1 MRLLE
6 ALGPQRALGAA
17 RAEVERSWRACRD
30 SEIVQLCSF
39 SPHTDYTVFTV
50 LLQDSSGG
58 LQARNAAGDWIEGP
72 LRCLMK
78 PAAYFKSVSRRGPVN
93 PLPEREPI
101 PPEECIQP

>member
-1 MRLLE
+1 MALELKVDYELDPVEFFAAHRLY
-6 ALGPQRALGAA
+6 
-17 RAEVERSWRACRD
+17 AC
-30 SEIVQLCSF
+30 
-39 SPHTDYTVFTV
+39 TV

-58 LQARNAAGDWIEGP
+58 LQARNAAGDWIEGL

-78 PAAYFKSVSRRGPVN
+78 PAVYFKSVSRRGPVN